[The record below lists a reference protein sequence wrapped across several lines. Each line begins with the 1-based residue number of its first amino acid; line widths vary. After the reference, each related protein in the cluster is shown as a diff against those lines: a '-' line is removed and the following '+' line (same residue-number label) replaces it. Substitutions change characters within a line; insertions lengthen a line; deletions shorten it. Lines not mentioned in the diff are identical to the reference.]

1 MEDFF
6 MKKIVSAVTLAS
18 LLAGAAFA
26 DISFSYTGKNYFDS
40 GANSGAGLGYDG
52 DSRKDCIALSINQ
65 DNYGATLDVDV
76 GNHLFGK
83 TDEDANNNEKGG
95 MKIDEYYG
103 WMTFKAISTTFTAG
117 VWNSRYVDRV
127 TTDKRGVNFD
137 DQDFE
142 LFKPGVINVKSYR
155 TDNTNGA
162 GKYNVA
168 FDSDNLTMG
177 ALAMVAAY
185 TNTALPGTLMVKLGL
200 VDVTGKASDNTNGV
214 LSAAKLSPEGAWQDN
229 TNVLDPASKV
239 LAGFVGEV
247 AYRQENL
254 FAVNL
259 AVRSYEVHTAS
270 VGLFFSPLMVDKLE
284 ATAGV
289 TLGFN
294 GAGYTASSWN
304 ADGTRQTKGRQQ
316 IYQEQGTLGF
326 EWAVDLR
333 ARYAFSDR
341 LSVTTMH
348 NFSSYITDLATDASW
363 ANNNTD
369 LTKWEGN
376 DFAMWNQFNITYDF
390 AENLTAGFT
399 VQHLATDLD
408 QAYTQHNHLWIAPN
422 LQIKCND
429 NAKFTI
435 VTRAHFQNMG
445 EADDDGKNLVPPC
458 DQGYNHS
465 DSHSH
470 YRFAFTVPVIFS
482 FNY

>member
-1 MEDFF
+1 

-76 GNHLFGK
+76 RTPIGDDRGN
-83 TDEDANNNEKGG
+83 GG

-127 TTDKRGVNFD
+127 TTDKRGVDFD

-142 LFKPGVINVKSYR
+142 LFKPGVIDVRAYR
-155 TDNTNGA
+155 GDNLTHA
-162 GKYNVA
+162 GEYNVA
-168 FDSDNLTMG
+168 FDSDNLTKG
-177 ALAMVAAY
+177 ALAMFAAY

-200 VDVTGKASDNTNGV
+200 VDVSGKAADSTNGV
-214 LSAAKLSPEGAWQDN
+214 LSAARLSPEGAWQNN
-229 TNVLDPASKV
+229 TNVLDPSVKV
-239 LAGFVGEV
+239 WSGFAGEV

-254 FAVNL
+254 FAANL
-259 AVRSYEVHTAS
+259 AIRSYEVHTAS
-270 VGLFFSPLMVDKLE
+270 VAAFFSPLMVEKLE

-294 GAGYTASSWN
+294 GAGYTTNGWN
-304 ADGTRQTKGRQQ
+304 TDGTKATKGRQQ
-316 IYQEQGTLGF
+316 IYQDQGTLGF

-333 ARYAFSDR
+333 LRYAFSDR

-348 NFSSYITDLATDASW
+348 NFSSYLTQLATDAAW
-363 ANNNTD
+363 ANNRTD
-369 LTKWEGN
+369 TTKWESN
-376 DFAMWNQFNITYDF
+376 DYALWNQFNITYDF

-408 QAYTQHNHLWIAPN
+408 ESYVLHNHIWVAPN
-422 LQIKCND
+422 LQIKVND

-435 VTRAHFQNMG
+435 VTRAHFQNVG
-445 EADDDGKNLVPPC
+445 SSVDENKEVPC
-458 DQGYNHS
+458 NQGYDHRNDHS
-465 DSHSH
+465 AYS
-470 YRFAFTVPVIFS
+470 FALTVPVIFT
-482 FNY
+482 FHY

>member
-1 MEDFF
+1 

-40 GANSGAGLGYDG
+40 GANGGKGLGYDG

-76 GNHLFGK
+76 KTPIADDRGN
-83 TDEDANNNEKGG
+83 GG
-95 MKIDEYYG
+95 MTIDEYYG
-103 WMTFKAISTTFTAG
+103 WMTFKPISTTFTAG

-127 TTDKRGVNFD
+127 TTDKRGVDFD
-137 DQDFE
+137 EQDFE
-142 LFKPGVINVKSYR
+142 LFKPGVINVWNYR
-155 TDNTNGA
+155 NANEEGVMSQ
-162 GKYNVA
+162 GKYGYNVA

-177 ALAMVAAY
+177 AVAMVAAY

-200 VDVTGKASDNTNGV
+200 VDVSGKAADNTNGV

-239 LAGFVGEV
+239 WSGFVAEV

-254 FAVNL
+254 FAANL
-259 AVRSYEVHTAS
+259 AIRSYEVHTAS

-294 GAGYTASSWN
+294 GAGYTKREWN
-304 ADGTRQTKGRQQ
+304 DTEKKWVDGNGRQQ
-316 IYQEQGTLGF
+316 IYQDQGTLGF

-333 ARYAFSDR
+333 LRYAFSDR

-348 NFSSYITDLATDASW
+348 NFSSYLTNLATDAKW
-363 ANNNTD
+363 AKPDTD
-369 LTKWEGN
+369 TTKWESN
-376 DFAMWNQFNITYDF
+376 DFAMWNQFNVTYDF

-408 QAYTQHNHLWIAPN
+408 QSYVLHNHIWVSPN
-422 LQIKCND
+422 LQIKVND
-429 NAKFTI
+429 NAKFTV
-435 VTRAHFQNMG
+435 VTRAHFQNVG
-445 EADDDGKNLVPPC
+445 SSEDDASGNKVPC
-458 DQGYNHS
+458 EWGYDHRNDHS
-465 DSHSH
+465 A
-470 YRFAFTVPVIFS
+470 YQFALTIPVIFS

>member
-26 DISFSYTGKNYFDS
+26 DISFSYTGKNYFSSDDQ
-40 GANSGAGLGYDG
+40 GPNSKAFGYDG
-52 DSRKDCIALSINQ
+52 DLRSDCIALSINQ
-65 DNYGATLDVDV
+65 DNYGATLDVDI
-76 GNHLFGK
+76 
-83 TDEDANNNEKGG
+83 ENNG

-127 TTDKRGVNFD
+127 TTDMRGVSFD
-137 DQDFE
+137 NQDFE
-142 LFKPGVINVKSYR
+142 LFKPGVIDVWAYR
-155 TDNTNGA
+155 DDTTDSVVARKKYN
-162 GKYNVA
+162 YNVA
-168 FDSDNLTMG
+168 YDSDNLTRG
-177 ALAMVAAY
+177 ALSMFAAY

-200 VDVTGKASDNTNGV
+200 IDVTGLAADSKNAYWNGKKV
-214 LSAAKLSPEGAWQDN
+214 ANLSSEGAWQDN
-229 TNVLDPASKV
+229 TNVLDPSFKV
-239 LAGFVGEV
+239 RSGFAGEV

-259 AVRSYEVHTAS
+259 AIRSYEVHTAS

-294 GAGYTASSWN
+294 GAGYN
-304 ADGTRQTKGRQQ
+304 GTRQQ
-316 IYQEQGTLGF
+316 IYQDEGTLGF
-326 EWAVDLR
+326 EWAIDLR

-348 NFSSYITDLATDASW
+348 NFSSYLTDLATDAGM
-363 ANNNTD
+363 TD
-369 LTKWEGN
+369 TTKWEEN
-376 DFAMWNQFNITYDF
+376 DYAMWNQFNVTYDF

-408 QAYTQHNHLWIAPN
+408 QSYVLHNHIWVAPN
-422 LQIKCND
+422 LQIKVND
-429 NAKFTI
+429 NAKFTV
-435 VTRAHFQNMG
+435 VTRAHFQNVG
-445 EADDDGKNLVPPC
+445 SSEDSSKWTKNC
-458 DQGYNHS
+458 DQGYDHRNDHS
-465 DSHSH
+465 A
-470 YRFAFTVPVIFS
+470 YQFALTIPVIFT
-482 FNY
+482 FHY